1 MIKPLVSIGLPVV
14 KTEFLE
20 ESIRSCLSQS
30 YDNFELIIQNN
41 AKHKSEKGRIKNIVS
56 KFIDSRISYFENEV
70 QIPMIQNWNS
80 ILNKAK
86 GNYFSILCDDDYW
99 ENEFLQ
105 EIINVAKVYE
115 DTNIFHSRIAII
127 DKDRKVV
134 RITEN
139 YPEYEEGIDFIY
151 NKLKGYRS
159 TYLSDFV
166 VKTTTLREIG
176 GFVDLPDGWG
186 SDTLTWFR
194 ISLNGG
200 IGYTPK
206 ILCKYRVSN
215 INVTNSK
222 NNRNKHL
229 AIEQMRDI
237 LKEILLTIEENH
249 DYALVR
255 KKMLEQEL
263 KKFRGRSKSFLVKQT
278 LINKYKISS
287 PIASLL
293 ALIYKHFII

>member
-56 KFIDSRISYFENEV
+56 KFIDSRIRYFENEV

-80 ILNKAK
+80 ILNKVK
-86 GNYFSILCDDDYW
+86 GDYFSILCDDDYW

-105 EIINVAKVYE
+105 EIINVAKVYK

-127 DKDRKVV
+127 DNDGKIV

-186 SDTLTWFR
+186 SDTITWFK

-215 INVTNSK
+215 INVSNSK
-222 NNRNKHL
+222 SNRNKHL

-237 LKEILLTIEENH
+237 LKEILLTIDENN

-263 KKFRGRSKSFLVKQT
+263 KKFRSRSKSFLVKQT
-278 LINKYKISS
+278 LTNKYKISS
-287 PIASLL
+287 PTASLL
-293 ALIYKHFII
+293 ALIYKQFII